1 MVQEDAAEKEKQ
13 MQDVITQL
21 DHENGMRQQQIE
33 TLEMYLS
40 ETKDALNK
48 IQASSS
54 AQLEQ
59 QLDKFNEERREL
71 IAKIEKLTADLTR
84 KERQITTLES
94 QKETLTQQMGQKDKQ
109 LQQYREEGSQEKNE
123 MNDKIEAMRLK
134 HSETLDEL
142 TQKKI
147 EFERDK
153 ALKSQQLQFQDQRI
167 TELSR

>member
-1 MVQEDAAEKEKQ
+1 MEDYEQKLRDEQTRYEEDLQMVQEDAAEKEKQ

-59 QLDKFNEERREL
+59 
-71 IAKIEKLTADLTR
+71 
-84 KERQITTLES
+84 
-94 QKETLTQQMGQKDKQ
+94 
-109 LQQYREEGSQEKNE
+109 
-123 MNDKIEAMRLK
+123 
-134 HSETLDEL
+134 
-142 TQKKI
+142 
-147 EFERDK
+147 
-153 ALKSQQLQFQDQRI
+153 
-167 TELSR
+167 

>member
-59 QLDKFNEERREL
+59 QLDKFN
-71 IAKIEKLTADLTR
+71 
-84 KERQITTLES
+84 
-94 QKETLTQQMGQKDKQ
+94 
-109 LQQYREEGSQEKNE
+109 
-123 MNDKIEAMRLK
+123 
-134 HSETLDEL
+134 
-142 TQKKI
+142 
-147 EFERDK
+147 
-153 ALKSQQLQFQDQRI
+153 
-167 TELSR
+167 

>member
-59 QLDKFNEERREL
+59 
-71 IAKIEKLTADLTR
+71 
-84 KERQITTLES
+84 
-94 QKETLTQQMGQKDKQ
+94 
-109 LQQYREEGSQEKNE
+109 
-123 MNDKIEAMRLK
+123 
-134 HSETLDEL
+134 
-142 TQKKI
+142 
-147 EFERDK
+147 
-153 ALKSQQLQFQDQRI
+153 
-167 TELSR
+167 